1 MHGIKIFEL
10 PPTLGVKELAQLLH
24 LSEKTVRSDLS
35 RSPDALPPPIRR
47 RQGEQRTNL
56 VWLTGEVLEWLK
68 DRTSHRKSP
77 APPKRGAPTK
87 AERVRRLQKTGGQQ

>member
-1 MHGIKIFEL
+1 MQEIKIFEL

-47 RQGEQRTNL
+47 RPGEQRTNL
-56 VWLTGEVLEWLK
+56 VWLTGEVLEWLR
-68 DRTSHRKSP
+68 DRTGYRKP
-77 APPKRGAPTK
+77 ASDAIPCRPRGRPRKEVA
-87 AERVRRLQKTGGQQ
+87 R